1 MEIGK
6 VAALPLEKLDES
18 CNARAVTKGDM
29 TEAVA
34 AV

>member
-1 MEIGK
+1 MEISN
-6 VAALPLEKLDES
+6 VAVIPLEKLDES